1 MLHHGRQ
8 VNPLAIWQV
17 LVAALD
23 TKLTAGGPPIVTL
36 GTVHRPGLLEAVCVW
51 GGGGGGGGGGGVS
64 GRREWHSEK
73 IRAVT
78 LKVSYVEVTLVR
90 IALGQRRYKCA

>member
-1 MLHHGRQ
+1 MLHHGRH

-36 GTVHRPGLLEAVCVW
+36 GTVHRPRLLEAVRVC
-51 GGGGGGGGGGGVS
+51 GGGLVVVES
-64 GRREWHSEK
+64 GTVKTYGR
-73 IRAVT
+73 
-78 LKVSYVEVTLVR
+78 
-90 IALGQRRYKCA
+90 